1 VFEDVFNSIG
11 ESEMSEINN
20 IIDKKRV
27 LLTGGA
33 GYIGSHVAVELLES
47 GFDIVIADDLSN
59 SSAKA
64 LAGVREITGKGFP
77 FYNIDICDEER
88 LADLFE
94 REHIDAVIHL
104 AGYKAVGEAVK
115 SPLKYY
121 RNNIL
126 STVALLEVMQK
137 YDVRKIILSSS
148 ANVYGESKMVPV
160 TEGCVTGNC
169 TNPYGRTKWVQEELL
184 RDMFTADNRW
194 NIVMLRYFNPAGA
207 HQSGLIGERYS
218 KTPNNL
224 MPSLALAAS
233 GDIPF
238 FKVLGGSYETS
249 DGTGVR
255 DYIHIS
261 DLASGHVAAIEK
273 LYSEPNVYTY
283 NLGTGCGYS
292 VLEAVKAF
300 EKATGKEIPY
310 KIEAAREGD
319 IAEMYACCD
328 RVREDLGWSAKYD
341 LKDICE
347 SAWKWHKVYMSE
359 ME

>member
-1 VFEDVFNSIG
+1 
-11 ESEMSEINN
+11 MSEINS
-20 IIDKKRV
+20 IIDKKKV

-47 GFDIVIADDLSN
+47 GFDIVIADDFSN
-59 SSAKA
+59 SSADT
-64 LAGVREITGKGFP
+64 LAGIREITGKGFP

-115 SPLKYY
+115 FPLKYY
-121 RNNIL
+121 RNNIA
-126 STVALLEVMQK
+126 STATLLEVMQK

-148 ANVYGESKMVPV
+148 ANVYGESKIVPV
-160 TEGCVTGNC
+160 TEDCETGKC
-169 TNPYGRTKWVQEELL
+169 TNPYGKTKWVQEEML
-184 RDMFTADNRW
+184 RDVFTADDRW
-194 NIVMLRYFNPAGA
+194 NVVMLRYFNPAGA

-218 KTPNNL
+218 KNPNNI

-238 FKVLGGSYETS
+238 FKVLGGSYKTT

-255 DYIHIS
+255 DYIHIN

-292 VLEAVKAF
+292 VLEVIKAF
-300 EKATGKEIPY
+300 EKVSGKEIPY
-310 KIEAAREGD
+310 KIEAARDGD

-328 RVREDLGWSAKYD
+328 RAREELGWSAKCD
-341 LKDICE
+341 LEDICE
-347 SAWKWHKVYMSE
+347 SAWKWHRAYISE
-359 ME
+359 IE